1 MADNKAVKKRV
12 AKADKIIKGAKKGAG
27 VVGAAGAG
35 AIVFVRANGPQVIKQ
50 APKVASKVL
59 GAVKNL
65 I

>member
-1 MADNKAVKKRV
+1 MANNRQVKKRV
-12 AKADKIIKGAKKGAG
+12 AKADRIIKKAKKGAA
-27 VVGAAGAG
+27 VVGTAGAG
-35 AIVFVRANGPQVIKQ
+35 ALVFVKANGPQVIKQ